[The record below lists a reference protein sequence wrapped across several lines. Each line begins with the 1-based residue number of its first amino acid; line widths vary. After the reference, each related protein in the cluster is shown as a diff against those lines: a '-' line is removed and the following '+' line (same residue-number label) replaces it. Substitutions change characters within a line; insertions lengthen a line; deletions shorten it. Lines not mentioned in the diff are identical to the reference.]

1 MRHYEIVFLVHPDQ
15 SGQVPEMIERY
26 RSLITNA
33 NGVVHR
39 FEDWG
44 RRATA
49 YTINKNVHKAH
60 YLMMNIECDEHAYSE
75 LMTSFRFNDAV
86 LRNMVVKRNHA
97 ITEPSRMMRED
108 KKKGK
113 GRFDKK
119 HSDKNRPAP
128 SEKQEQAES
137 VAAEQTTQGE

>member
-15 SGQVPEMIERY
+15 SAEVPDMIERY
-26 RSLITNA
+26 RNLITSK
-33 NGVVHR
+33 GGHVHR

-60 YLMMNIECDEHAYSE
+60 YLMMNIECDQDALDE

-86 LRNMVVKRNHA
+86 LRNLIIRRDQAFTTMSPILH
-97 ITEPSRMMRED
+97 REE
-108 KKKGK
+108 KKKARANRERERGERQYAGE
-113 GRFDKK
+113 GRPRADKL
-119 HSDKNRPAP
+119 
-128 SEKQEQAES
+128 ELEQEE
-137 VAAEQTTQGE
+137 E

>member
-15 SGQVPEMIERY
+15 SAQVPDMIERY
-26 RSLITNA
+26 RQTITSK

-60 YLMMNIECDEHAYSE
+60 YLMMNIECDQAAFDD
-75 LMTSFRFNDAV
+75 LITSFRYNDAV
-86 LRNMVVKRNHA
+86 LRHLVIRRDEAV
-97 ITEPSRMMRED
+97 TELSPILQREE
-108 KKKGK
+108 KKKSRAQHRGD
-113 GRFDKK
+113 REQ
-119 HSDKNRPAP
+119 RAP
-128 SEKQEQAES
+128 KTTDAE
-137 VAAEQTTQGE
+137 